1 MKKKKKADAVNA
13 LINKLKLLCTHIHI
27 HILITYT
34 YLGNYKEI
42 RCRWPCSSFS
52 IQNILK
58 RNPSPLPSLSCSI
71 FFSLVPRKF
80 KLGSEFLEKLGL
92 RPKIERNEK
101 IKHFERGGAVRS
113 STPPPFTYT
122 RSNTFSYIHTHTY
135 TYTYTKNMDTRV
147 KRKRAQV
154 GTIENYRRSVSFVDR
169 LVSNR
174 NLLFQWSLTPFKCM

>member
-1 MKKKKKADAVNA
+1 MSMA
-13 LINKLKLLCTHIHI
+13 LFFVLHPKD
-27 HILITYT
+27 
-34 YLGNYKEI
+34 
-42 RCRWPCSSFS
+42 
-52 IQNILK
+52 
-58 RNPSPLPSLSCSI
+58 PSEKSPPPFPCSI

-101 IKHFERGGAVRS
+101 INILRGRYS
-113 STPPPFTYT
+113 SIFDPPPFYVHA
-122 RSNTFSYIHTHTY
+122 FEHIFIHTHACIHVHVHD
-135 TYTYTKNMDTRV
+135 MDTRV

-154 GTIENYRRSVSFVDR
+154 GTIENYQRSISFVGR

>member
-1 MKKKKKADAVNA
+1 MSMA
-13 LINKLKLLCTHIHI
+13 LFFVLHPKD
-27 HILITYT
+27 
-34 YLGNYKEI
+34 
-42 RCRWPCSSFS
+42 
-52 IQNILK
+52 
-58 RNPSPLPSLSCSI
+58 PSEKSPPPFPCSI

-101 IKHFERGGAVRS
+101 INILRGRYS
-113 STPPPFTYT
+113 SIFDPPPPFTYT

-135 TYTYTKNMDTRV
+135 TYTYTNMDTRV

-154 GTIENYRRSVSFVDR
+154 GTIENYQRSISFVGR